1 MVRHLP
7 VSWWKRPLGRP
18 VNSEADEPDL
28 RDQTARQ
35 DGGVSTRT
43 EIGEN
48 YMLVFLTDKLLP
60 IQNIIRINFTSA
72 PRSFNQESPPPGCSL
87 FTVAGT
93 FVSISLTKSTCP

>member
-18 VNSEADEPDL
+18 VNSEAGEPDL

-43 EIGEN
+43 KIGEN
-48 YMLVFLTDKLLP
+48 YMLVFLTDK
-60 IQNIIRINFTSA
+60 
-72 PRSFNQESPPPGCSL
+72 
-87 FTVAGT
+87 
-93 FVSISLTKSTCP
+93 